1 MTMMAKDVVV
11 PGVIQGTGDVLIVEN
26 TTDNVLAT
34 FRFKNVATKME
45 AAEEDF
51 DLDGHHLRA
60 GAFVIRDGN
69 DAKVRASIQELG
81 LTAYAT
87 SATTVKTH
95 PLTVPRI
102 GYVHSWQRTQDEGW
116 VRAALD
122 HYGVP
127 YTYFADQKLREG
139 NLRAKYDV
147 IVFPSIG
154 GSSVSQVNGIPKTGP
169 DPIPYKKTKLTPN
182 LGVEDSSD
190 DIRGGMGIE
199 GLAELVK
206 FVQAGGTLITEG
218 STTTILPDYGITT
231 QVNVEHPTILYAKG
245 ALMRGIIADKK
256 SPIVYGYTGDQMP
269 VYFSQDPVL
278 NTRGAGIRGAAAVP
292 GVGADITPNATPIAL
307 SPYDFDDSV
316 AEPKGLP
323 SQNSDAEAARQAIR
337 QFGGMEDTSPAPRVV
352 LRFPAKA
359 DEILLS
365 GELAGGQALTNH
377 ALALDQPIGQGHVVM
392 FALRPFWRWQTQG
405 TYALGFNTILNWD
418 HLGAGFDAD
427 KDAVK
432 KDTKPQAA
440 SAN

>member
-1 MTMMAKDVVV
+1 
-11 PGVIQGTGDVLIVEN
+11 
-26 TTDNVLAT
+26 
-34 FRFKNVATKME
+34 
-45 AAEEDF
+45 
-51 DLDGHHLRA
+51 
-60 GAFVIRDGN
+60 
-69 DAKVRASIQELG
+69 
-81 LTAYAT
+81 
-87 SATTVKTH
+87 
-95 PLTVPRI
+95 LTVPRI

-169 DPIPYKKTKLTPN
+169 DSIPYQKTKLTPN

-231 QVNVEHPTILYAKG
+231 QVNVEHPSTLYAKG
-245 ALMRGIIADKK
+245 ALMRGIIADKM
-256 SPIVYGYTGDQMP
+256 SPVVYGYTGDQMP
-269 VYFSQDPVL
+269 IYFSQDPVL
-278 NTRGAGIRGAAAVP
+278 NTRAGGARGGAAVS

-307 SPYDFDDSV
+307 SPYDSDDSIQ
-316 AEPKGLP
+316 EPKGLP
-323 SQNSDAEAARQAIR
+323 SQNSDAEAARQALR
-337 QFGGMEDTSPAPRVV
+337 QFGGTEDTSPAPRVV

-365 GELAGGQALTNH
+365 GELAGGQALSSH
-377 ALALDQPIGQGHVVM
+377 ALAIDQPLGQGHVVM

-418 HLGAGFDAD
+418 HLDAG
-427 KDAVK
+427 
-432 KDTKPQAA
+432 TKEAKPKAT
-440 SAN
+440 SGN

>member
-1 MTMMAKDVVV
+1 M
-11 PGVIQGTGDVLIVEN
+11 
-26 TTDNVLAT
+26 
-34 FRFKNVATKME
+34 
-45 AAEEDF
+45 
-51 DLDGHHLRA
+51 
-60 GAFVIRDGN
+60 
-69 DAKVRASIQELG
+69 
-81 LTAYAT
+81 
-87 SATTVKTH
+87 
-95 PLTVPRI
+95 
-102 GYVHSWQRTQDEGW
+102 
-116 VRAALD
+116 
-122 HYGVP
+122 
-127 YTYFADQKLREG
+127 
-139 NLRAKYDV
+139 
-147 IVFPSIG
+147 
-154 GSSVSQVNGIPKTGP
+154 
-169 DPIPYKKTKLTPN
+169 PIPYKKTKLTPN

-231 QVNVEHPTILYAKG
+231 RINVERPATLYAKG

-278 NTRGAGIRGAAAVP
+278 NTRGGGFRGAAAVP

-307 SPYDFDDSV
+307 SPYDSDDSIV
-316 AEPKGLP
+316 EPKGLP
-323 SQNSDAEAARQAIR
+323 SQSSDAGAAQQALR
-337 QFGGMEDTSPAPRVV
+337 QFGGAEDTSAPPRVV
-352 LRFPAKA
+352 LQFPAKA

-365 GELAGGQALTNH
+365 GELAGGQALTNR

-418 HLGAGFDAD
+418 HLDAG
-427 KDAVK
+427 KQE
-432 KDTKPQAA
+432 TKPQAA